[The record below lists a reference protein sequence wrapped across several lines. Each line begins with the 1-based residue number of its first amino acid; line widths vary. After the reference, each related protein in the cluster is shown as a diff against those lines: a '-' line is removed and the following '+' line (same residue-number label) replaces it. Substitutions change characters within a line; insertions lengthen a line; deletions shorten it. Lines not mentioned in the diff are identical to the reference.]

1 MIPATLPSRKG
12 KGLETMKRPVVAM
25 GEEMSRQ
32 STEDVGGGE
41 NTLMRYCD
49 SGFVSLYICPK
60 P

>member
-1 MIPATLPSRKG
+1 
-12 KGLETMKRPVVAM
+12 MKRPVVAM